1 MQVFLPEKSFVD
13 SAQALD
19 YRRLVKQLLEGRQI
33 MTVLAGEQ
41 TSRGWVNHPA
51 VKMFK
56 GYERALY
63 AYLFAI
69 KDEMHARGYKWEK
82 NWDVIQD
89 TYIRN
94 FISQDTFLPPWM
106 EDEELFNKV
115 IITHRGRLW
124 EKDPIHYEEYQPEGQ
139 YFMDYVCCPGKCTYY
154 WATHKELINV

>member
-1 MQVFLPEKSFVD
+1 MQVFLPEKSFSK
-13 SAQALD
+13 SAQVLD

-41 TSRGWVNHPA
+41 ASKGWVNHPA

-82 NWDVIQD
+82 NWDAVKYCS
-89 TYIRN
+89 TKCR
-94 FISQDTFLPPWM
+94 
-106 EDEELFNKV
+106 ENK
-115 IITHRGRLW
+115 
-124 EKDPIHYEEYQPEGQ
+124 
-139 YFMDYVCCPGKCTYY
+139 
-154 WATHKELINV
+154 